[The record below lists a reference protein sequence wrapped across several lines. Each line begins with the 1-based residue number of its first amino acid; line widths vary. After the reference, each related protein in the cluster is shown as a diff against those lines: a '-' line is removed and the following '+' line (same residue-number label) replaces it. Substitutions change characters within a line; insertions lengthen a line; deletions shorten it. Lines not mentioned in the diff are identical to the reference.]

1 MGGWVTVA
9 IVAIWGLVTIWDKV
23 ANAAENAAQ
32 AQRDAVQAAKGA
44 QSRSEVNDQLAPY
57 LKQQQQLRDDIQR
70 AEAIGAK
77 ADASTAQ
84 GKQQI
89 ANVERYVNS
98 KRAQLVGVTSTVQ
111 QLENTGK
118 DKTASLTNQVQQSIA
133 DQRTAEQVANAY
145 KEGAKYKTPAEKRAA
160 EREEAKTRYEN
171 AKSAIQKTDALDP
184 AVRRINQEIL
194 ANPKRLA
201 DTAKQAGV
209 SEETMRARLSG
220 SSTSGAMA
228 KIDAVYAAE
237 LKAINAKDKKG
248 GAGKKPE
255 LSAGFEA
262 GLSYTKEELELLTK
276 LSSAQEKL
284 LGYTVPETLAR
295 KQSLEMVVEQENTQT
310 KIAKIQEQLAKKNLG
325 PGVRESLRE
334 TLKAYKDRGNAISQ
348 ELAVTQSLAREQNS
362 LKQYQQE
369 TIVPAKQALELEKA
383 RAEYAVATGEMSSEE
398 AQKQARLNDL
408 RLIELEYAGQ
418 VAEAQKTFNE
428 LQSAGY
434 EEAAKNSKKRLDA
447 LVKERDQKLEIAKI
461 KISKEEDT
469 KSLEAG
475 WKRAWQKYK
484 DEAEDASKLTEKL
497 MTNVL
502 KSVEDALF
510 NMMSGVKVSFSDLFK
525 SIMNDVWRCLRCCKR
540 E

>member
-1 MGGWVTVA
+1 
-9 IVAIWGLVTIWDKV
+9 
-23 ANAAENAAQ
+23 
-32 AQRDAVQAAKGA
+32 
-44 QSRSEVNDQLAPY
+44 
-57 LKQQQQLRDDIQR
+57 
-70 AEAIGAK
+70 
-77 ADASTAQ
+77 
-84 GKQQI
+84 
-89 ANVERYVNS
+89 
-98 KRAQLVGVTSTVQ
+98 
-111 QLENTGK
+111 
-118 DKTASLTNQVQQSIA
+118 
-133 DQRTAEQVANAY
+133 
-145 KEGAKYKTPAEKRAA
+145 
-160 EREEAKTRYEN
+160 
-171 AKSAIQKTDALDP
+171 
-184 AVRRINQEIL
+184 
-194 ANPKRLA
+194 
-201 DTAKQAGV
+201 
-209 SEETMRARLSG
+209 MRARLSG

-237 LKAINAKDKKG
+237 LKAINAKDKKGG

-510 NMMSGVKVSFSDLFK
+510 NMMSGVKVSFSDLVSHLWHCYGRMERHQFISFRPLEWNRK
-525 SIMNDVWRCLRCCKR
+525 HCIQHIQFYF
-540 E
+540 